1 MFFKQVIIVY
11 KKEKVYCMKRVVQNL
26 PIQGYHVL
34 HITLKKNFKMLILRT
49 PILLLV
55 RII

>member
-34 HITLKKNFKMLILRT
+34 HITLKNFFKMLILRT